1 MALCLPRRRRATSL
15 ATLPKTLSV
24 ASITNHS
31 CVTSAALALKV
42 FMVLTLD
49 SSLLLDRW
57 SATLRGGALSP
68 DRCSRPAN
76 RAAFAEADGEKPS
89 SIAAVRPGDEP
100 WTHGAG
106 TRSLAEVPTLR
117 VNP

>member
-42 FMVLTLD
+42 FMGSNVD
-49 SSLLLDRW
+49 SSPLLDRW
-57 SATLRGGALSP
+57 SATLRDGALSP
-68 DRCSRPAN
+68 DRLSARQN
-76 RAAFAEADGEKPS
+76 RDAFAEADGEKPS
-89 SIAAVRPGDEP
+89 SIAAVRLPNEP
-100 WTHGAG
+100 TTHAPG
-106 TRSLAEVPTLR
+106 TRSLD
-117 VNP
+117 

>member
-42 FMVLTLD
+42 FMGSNVE

-57 SATLRGGALSP
+57 SATLRRWRALARYSFHPAEPGSLRRGRWRKAFKYSLSP
-68 DRCSRPAN
+68 
-76 RAAFAEADGEKPS
+76 
-89 SIAAVRPGDEP
+89 
-100 WTHGAG
+100 THWRGGHARRWYALP
-106 TRSLAEVPTLR
+106 RSTAYTSG
-117 VNP
+117 

>member
-42 FMVLTLD
+42 FMGSDVD

-57 SATLRGGALSP
+57 SATLRVGALSP
-68 DRCSRPAN
+68 DRVNAPMNEDDFRRGRWRKAFKYSQCPGQG
-76 RAAFAEADGEKPS
+76 RAQ
-89 SIAAVRPGDEP
+89 V
-100 WTHGAG
+100 
-106 TRSLAEVPTLR
+106 LR
-117 VNP
+117 RWYALPRRTPYT